1 MHLKSLEL
9 TGFKSFAEAKIEF
22 PPGMTAV
29 VGPNGSGKSNVVD
42 AILWVLGEQSTKTLR
57 SERMEDVIFNGTEA
71 RKPLGMA
78 EVSLVMS
85 GLSDQQLQ
93 GIPGLPAQMG
103 EFHEVMV
110 TRRLYRN
117 GDSEYLIN
125 KTLCRLKDVR
135 SLFLDTRA
143 GSKGHTVIEQ
153 GRIEQILNASPQDRR
168 ELIEE
173 TAGIVRYKK
182 QKTEALRKLDSTH
195 QSLLRVRDIIAEV
208 HRQLGSLERQ
218 ARQARAFQN
227 LQQEAKVLEV
237 RLLVWDYR
245 ARLAGQAVCDGELA
259 AMEAVESGRAA
270 EQARF
275 HAELE
280 SLRLRITESDQ
291 SIVRTR
297 EELERLERLKS
308 QALTAAEVE
317 RAKLGQFDQQ
327 RIQAEAD
334 LTRLSHDREQAVL
347 TMDGLRAKLAE
358 LDREVEVGTQ
368 ALAQLEADGA
378 ELAARRAA
386 AVDEEERAR
395 RASLDLTV
403 QATREENG
411 LANLQRRREEA
422 LRRADRLAQEQTAVE
437 EQWRSAKEQ
446 CEAVVRRREQST
458 GDLQARQDE
467 RQMSVQ
473 EAARIEQTLRETEQ
487 CIGRHQEEL
496 AAIRSRLR
504 ALQGVVREGMGYGR
518 DGEEATSLRVACQG
532 LREAVAEWLIV
543 PSGLER
549 AVEAVLGER
558 VRGWLV
564 EGPAAAREAVALLKQ
579 TGMGRGAFVPL
590 APRWHGR
597 AEAAVPDWRTS
608 LRTQSGVRGL
618 AKELLQTTGESGPA
632 LSCLFDTVVIVESLD
647 VAVSLWE
654 QGRWS
659 APDGPT
665 LVTLQG
671 DVLDPAGI
679 LTSGLAEEAGGLLQ
693 WRREIEELEAKGHDL
708 SGKLD
713 ESRALRERLNA
724 DRQVCRETGER
735 LQAAIREA
743 EMVVLAAQKDEAI
756 LARAMTEFTRRL
768 DTLTS
773 ERRTEDQERDR
784 VETELQTIRARVTQL
799 SERKAAQE
807 AGLEE
812 RGHARRR
819 LDEEHQAFQ
828 QRMLE
833 ARLAVASSR
842 SQHGHCEADLTRL
855 AREDQERTARATSL
869 ERQVAS
875 LAEAWQQSQEVRRQ
889 QEVLCQEYEEQAGHV
904 RQTLMRAQEVQA
916 QDAERA
922 RGLETTLD
930 AVRTALAESREAR
943 TALEV
948 RRAELK
954 TQLAALE
961 GTLADTYQ
969 LSAETALAQEP
980 PLEPGLALEGQE
992 PAQDADTVAA
1002 RDLREKLQKI
1012 RDRLDRM
1019 GPINLAA
1026 IDEHRELEERHKFLT
1041 AQEEDLAQSIGALKE
1056 IISRINRTTK
1066 QMFLE
1071 TFNELQQKFGE
1082 VFTRFFPGGRAEL
1095 VLVEAEAGEEGDAGT
1110 HSEPGVDIVAQP
1122 PGKRLKSITMLSGGE
1137 KTLTA
1142 MALIFASFLIRPT
1155 PFCILDEIDA
1165 PLDEENI
1172 GRFTS
1177 VLRELAGAAQFL
1189 VITHNKRTMAVADSL
1204 FGVTMEEPGVSK
1216 LVSVRLADLQ
1226 PA

>member
-71 RKPLGMA
+71 RKPLGMV

-85 GLSDQQLQ
+85 GLSEQQLQ

-103 EFHEVMV
+103 ELHEVMV

-125 KTLCRLKDVR
+125 KILCRLKDVR

-182 QKTEALRKLDSTH
+182 QKAEALRKLDSTH

-245 ARLAGQAVCDGELA
+245 ARLAAQAGCDGELA
-259 AMEAVESGRAA
+259 AMESSESGQAA
-270 EQARF
+270 EQAGLQ
-275 HAELE
+275 AELE
-280 SLRLRITESDQ
+280 SLRLRITEADQ
-291 SIVRTR
+291 AIAHTR

-327 RIQAEAD
+327 RMQAEAD
-334 LTRLSHDREQAVL
+334 LTRLSREREQAGL

-358 LDREVEVGTQ
+358 LDREVAAGTQ
-368 ALAQLEADGA
+368 ALLQLDGA
-378 ELAARRAA
+378 GASLATRRAA

-395 RASLDLTV
+395 AASLDLMV
-403 QATREENG
+403 QMTREENG
-411 LANLQRRREEA
+411 LADMQRRLEDA
-422 LRRADRLAQEQTAVE
+422 LRRADRLAKEQIAVD
-437 EQWRSAKEQ
+437 EQRRSAKEQ
-446 CEAVVRRREQST
+446 CEATARRREQSEAA
-458 GDLQARQDE
+458 LQARQGE
-467 RQMSVQ
+467 RKASAQ
-473 EAARIEQTLRETEQ
+473 EEARIEQALRETEQ
-487 CIGRHQEEL
+487 RIGLHQEE
-496 AAIRSRLR
+496 AASVRSRLR
-504 ALQGVVREGMGYGR
+504 ALQAVVREGMGYGR

-532 LREAVAEWLIV
+532 LREAMAEWLVV

-564 EGPAAAREAVALLKQ
+564 EGPASAREAVALLKQ
-579 TGMGRGAFVPL
+579 KGMGRGAFVPS
-590 APRWHGR
+590 APRWHTQTD
-597 AEAAVPDWRTS
+597 AAASAWWANLQAKP
-608 LRTQSGVRGL
+608 GVRGL
-618 AKELLQTTGESGPA
+618 AKDLLRTTGESGAA
-632 LSCLFDTVVIVESLD
+632 LSCLFDSVVIVESLD

-665 LVTLQG
+665 LVTLEG

-679 LTSGLAEEAGGLLQ
+679 LTGGLAGEAGGLLQ
-693 WRREIEELEAKGHDL
+693 WRREIEELEAKGRDL

-713 ESRALRERLNA
+713 ESRAARERLEA
-724 DRQVCRETGER
+724 DRQACHATGER
-735 LQAAIREA
+735 LQAAIREV

-756 LARAMTEFTRRL
+756 FSRTMTELTRRL
-768 DTLTS
+768 DTLAS
-773 ERRTEDQERDR
+773 ERQTEEQERGT
-784 VETELQTIRARVTQL
+784 VEAELQAIRVRLAQL
-799 SERKAAQE
+799 GEQKSAQE

-812 RGHARRR
+812 RSNVRRR
-819 LDEEHQAFQ
+819 LDEESQAFQ

-833 ARLAVASSR
+833 ARLAVAASR

-855 AREDQERTARATSL
+855 AEEDRERGARIAGL
-869 ERQVAS
+869 EQQMTVLS
-875 LAEAWQQSQEVRRQ
+875 EAWHRSQDLRQ
-889 QEVLCQEYEEQAGHV
+889 QQEALCQEHEGQAAHV
-904 RQTLMRAQEVQA
+904 RRELMQAQELQA

-922 RGLETTLD
+922 RGLEAALD
-930 AVRTALAESREAR
+930 VVRASLAASREAR
-943 TALEV
+943 TAIEV

-961 GTLADTYQ
+961 GTLTGTYQ
-969 LSAETALAQEP
+969 LSVETALAQEP
-980 PLEPGLALEGQE
+980 PPEPVLALERQE
-992 PAQDADTVAA
+992 PLQDADAA
-1002 RDLREKLQKI
+1002 AAQELRDKLQKI

-1026 IDEHRELEERHKFLT
+1026 IEEHRELEERHKFLT

-1056 IISRINRTTK
+1056 IINRINRTTK

-1071 TFNELQQKFGE
+1071 TFAELQQKFGE

-1095 VLVEAEAGEEGDAGT
+1095 VLVEPEAGEEGEAGT
-1110 HSEPGVDIVAQP
+1110 RSEPGVDIAAQP

-1172 GRFTS
+1172 GRFTG
-1177 VLRELAGAAQFL
+1177 VLRELAEAAQFL